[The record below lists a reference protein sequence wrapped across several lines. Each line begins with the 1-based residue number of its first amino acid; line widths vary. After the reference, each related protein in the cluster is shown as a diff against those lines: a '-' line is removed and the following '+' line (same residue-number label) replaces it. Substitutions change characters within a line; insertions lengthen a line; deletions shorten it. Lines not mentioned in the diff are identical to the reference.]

1 MTEYRQ
7 RKDSSD
13 TRRPMYM
20 KNINIA
26 SIETEQIDWDDTKVV
41 DRVVRQYDNFPK
53 AFQKE
58 CIQNSWDARLD
69 RKKGKGWE
77 IRIYS
82 HRDINGKVHLIV
94 EDFGTKGMNEKR
106 LDAFLSLWKPEKEH
120 LDVGGQ
126 GQGKF
131 VLMGASKENI
141 LIVESI
147 DKEKCYKC
155 RFLQRGQKNKNNIV
169 IIIKDLITGVKSL
182 NHMGTKVWIYDI
194 KEDFLKIITSKE
206 FTEPI
211 IETWWQV
218 LGDRFN
224 AKISLFNREIKFLQP
239 PPLRE
244 ELILLENKQ
253 VGDFGRIKRLVLR
266 FYESPISEIFQGIR
280 VQRANMM
287 ITKIPFEVYEKD
299 YKNRFSG
306 YIELDKDLENLLK
319 NIEKTDH
326 CGFVYE
332 SPWKEIKN
340 IVKDKAEKFVDKII
354 PKKEKR
360 ITFKLNNL
368 NQLVQKANQIISE
381 NCPDVM
387 GLGTIIPHIPRK
399 SKPLLRINYLTI
411 NKREVKY
418 EDIIKP
424 HCSIINETNENKNI
438 LLKVELK
445 KEGNRIS
452 KEEFK
457 FRITSKEQKP
467 IKLSEIKL
475 KKENYLKG
483 KYTIRVTIEENRHAI
498 DSKATSF
505 YLETKREPTKK
516 GFVKNV
522 KFFDSNEPVRNK
534 PINKGIIEVNL
545 IHKDFM
551 NIWELFSKKKKQLN
565 EQTGFYM
572 IKICLNEATNELF
585 KIKLKD
591 VHNLDLD
598 DLIKEMCILKD
609 KMYYEV
615 YT

>member
-1 MTEYRQ
+1 M
-7 RKDSSD
+7 D
-13 TRRPMYM
+13 M
-20 KNINIA
+20 KNLDIT
-26 SIETEQIDWDDTKVV
+26 SIETERIDWDETKVV
-41 DRVVRQYDNFPK
+41 DRVVRQYENFPK

-69 RKKGKGWE
+69 RKKGEGWK
-77 IRIYS
+77 IKIYS
-82 HRDINGKVHLIV
+82 HRDVNGKIHLII
-94 EDFGTKGMNEKR
+94 EDSGTKGMNEKR

-120 LDVGGQ
+120 LDAGGQ

-147 DKEKCYKC
+147 DKENCYKC
-155 RFLQRGQKNKNNIV
+155 RFLQRGQKNKDNIS
-169 IIIKDLITGVKSL
+169 IFIKDLIPGANPL
-182 NHMGTKVWIYDI
+182 NHLGTKVWIYDT

-206 FTEPI
+206 FIDPI
-211 IETWWQV
+211 IESWWQV

-224 AKISLFNREIKFLQP
+224 AKISLFNKEIKFSQL
-239 PPLRE
+239 PPLKE

-253 VGDFGRIKRLVLR
+253 VENFGRIKRLVLR
-266 FYESPISEIFQGIR
+266 FYESPISEIFQGIK

-287 ITKIPFEVYEKD
+287 ITKISFEVYEKD

-319 NIEKTDH
+319 DIEKTDH
-326 CGFVYE
+326 CGFLYE

-340 IVKDKAEKFVDKII
+340 IVKNKAEKFVDKII
-354 PKKEKR
+354 PRKEKR
-360 ITFKLNNL
+360 KTFKLKNL
-368 NQLVQKANQIISE
+368 NQLIQKANQIISE

-387 GLGTIIPHIPRK
+387 GPGTIIPHITRK
-399 SKPLLRINYLTI
+399 SKPLLRIKYLTI

-424 HCSIINETNENKNI
+424 HCSIINETNENKKI

-452 KEEFK
+452 KEEYK
-457 FRITSKEQKP
+457 LRITSNDQKP
-467 IKLSEIKL
+467 IKLSEIEL
-475 KKENYLKG
+475 KKENYSKG
-483 KYTIRVTIEENRHAI
+483 KYTIRATIEENRHAK

-534 PINKGIIEVNL
+534 PINKGIIEINL
-545 IHKDFM
+545 THKEFS
-551 NIWELFSKKKKQLN
+551 NIWELFSNKKKQLN

-572 IKICLNEATNELF
+572 IKICLDEAINELF
-585 KIKLKD
+585 MIKLKD
-591 VHNLDLD
+591 AYSLDLD
-598 DLIKEMCILKD
+598 DLIKEISILKD

-615 YT
+615 YI